1 MRSISSPLSGF
12 GSPFGGAIWTPAQV
26 NPTLWMD
33 AALPGLYTDTA
44 GTVNVTAAAQAV
56 ARGLDR
62 SGRGNTLLQATGAF
76 RPIYSLAPPVAR
88 RNKLNYSSDLTVPA
102 ASGGWGKG
110 GAASVADAGQVGPNG
125 NAAQVITYSGVTSL
139 ANVYQAT
146 VPVVAGQT
154 LTASIWIKAGSA
166 PNMTLRFTDGD
177 GTTIRGQTLVTPT
190 GSFVRYQTPP
200 ALMTVTGNAQFSL
213 RGSFTAAGTVIV
225 CDAQFE
231 QASTPSAFQ
240 KTLSAYEYYETGYTS
255 NGGLYFDRADDAM
268 AATIAAGFTGDEL
281 LIGRNGYRVTANTI
295 AAGGTY
301 TLSPPAAIGDLIAVV
316 LAPTMSADTISQ
328 MTNYYAPRGG
338 SQVAV

>member
-1 MRSISSPLSGF
+1 M
-12 GSPFGGAIWTPAQV
+12 
-26 NPTLWMD
+26 
-33 AALPGLYTDTA
+33 
-44 GTVNVTAAAQAV
+44 TAAAQAV

-281 LIGRNGYRVTANTI
+281 LIGRNGYRPDDQLLRAARRQSGGGVKCVSHVHFPWRQRQTRMRWQCCCLARNTTAGSARCDT
-295 AAGGTY
+295 AVGPCHRGRLTCRPCKLWRRMARRAGR
-301 TLSPPAAIGDLIAVV
+301 
-316 LAPTMSADTISQ
+316 
-328 MTNYYAPRGG
+328 PR
-338 SQVAV
+338 